1 MAGFERGSPGI
12 GNNRA
17 VNCATATVHL
27 LLSWSLLLTE
37 KNMGFEP
44 GDSSLRLTFLIIY
57 SSDCHF
63 SLYCSLVH
71 VFKQFLE
78 FIVYRLPRVM

>member
-37 KNMGFEP
+37 KKHG
-44 GDSSLRLTFLIIY
+44 I
-57 SSDCHF
+57 
-63 SLYCSLVH
+63 
-71 VFKQFLE
+71 
-78 FIVYRLPRVM
+78 